1 MNTINTIL
9 GAGGSIGNALTYV
22 LLDNAQK
29 VRLVSRSKIEIEG
42 TESFKADIMD
52 FQQTLEA
59 VQNSDVVYLVAGL
72 KYDYNVWKEAWPKI
86 INNVIEACKKSKS
99 KLIFL
104 DNVYM
109 YGKVNGKMTELTPY
123 NPCSKKGEIRAK
135 IATQLENEFNRGN
148 VQGIIA
154 RAADFYG
161 PFATK
166 SSVPF
171 VLAVEN
177 MLKGKKAKWLLNANI
192 KHSYSYTIDCANGL
206 YLLSNH
212 DEAVNQIWHL
222 PTKNPGITGKNFIEL
237 IAKELGVEPHYT
249 IIKKWMVKVG
259 GLLDSTL
266 KELYEMLYQYE
277 IEYYF
282 DSSKFE
288 KHFNFVPTSYENGI
302 KEMIKSLRKV
312 VENKN

>member
-1 MNTINTIL
+1 MNTINNIL
-9 GAGGSIGNALTYV
+9 GAGGSIGNALTDV
-22 LLDNAQK
+22 LLDKGQK
-29 VRLVSRSKIEIEG
+29 VRLVSRSKIKIEG
-42 TESFKADIMD
+42 TESFKADITD
-52 FQQTLEA
+52 YQQTLEA
-59 VQNSDVVYLVAGL
+59 VADSRVVFLVAGL
-72 KYDYNVWKEAWPKI
+72 KYDFNVWKDAWPKI
-86 INNVIEACKKSKS
+86 IKNVIETCKNSKS

-109 YGKVNGKMTELTPY
+109 YGKVNGKMTESTPY

-135 IATQLENEFNRGN
+135 IATQLENEFKQGN
-148 VQGIIA
+148 VQGLIA

>member
-86 INNVIEACKKSKS
+86 INNVIEACKNSKS
-99 KLIFL
+99 KFIFL

-177 MLKGKKAKWLLNANI
+177 MLKGKKAKWLLDANI
-192 KHSYSYTIDCANGL
+192 KHSYLYIFDCANGL